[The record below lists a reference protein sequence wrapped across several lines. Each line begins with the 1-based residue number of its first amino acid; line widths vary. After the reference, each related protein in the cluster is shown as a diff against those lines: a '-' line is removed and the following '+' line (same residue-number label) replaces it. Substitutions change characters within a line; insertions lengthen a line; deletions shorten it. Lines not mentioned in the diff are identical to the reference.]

1 MKTDSHASWTEL
13 AHRLGAQFAP
23 AAAAHDSADTF
34 VKENYDALKEHKVM
48 SAAIPEEFGG
58 GGVSHAEMCEF
69 LRILGGYCG
78 STALALSMHQHLL
91 AAAIWRQ
98 RRGQGGE
105 AMLKNVAAK
114 QLVLVSTGAQDWL
127 ESSGSM
133 EKAEG
138 GFVVTAV
145 KHFASQ
151 SAAGDMLMTSAP
163 YDDPAAGR
171 QVLHFALPFSTTGV
185 RVLGNWRAMGMRGTG
200 SHSVALEKAFVPEAS
215 ISVRRPAGVYHPVWN
230 VILTVAMPLIMSV
243 YLGVAQRAA
252 RIATDLVKSGKQ
264 KKAYHPALV
273 GAMHNELT
281 AAELH
286 VADMIRIANNL
297 EFAPEDKNGHDI
309 LTRKTNSST
318 ACVGVVTKAMEIAG
332 GQGFL
337 RELGLERLYRDV
349 LASRYHPLQE
359 KEQLQFSGEF
369 ILRQ

>member
-1 MKTDSHASWTEL
+1 MTSRPDAAWVDL
-13 AHRLGAQFAP
+13 AHTLGAQFAA

-34 VKENYDALKEHKVM
+34 VKDNYDALREHKVLA
-48 SAAIPEEFGG
+48 AAIPEEFGG

-69 LRILGGYCG
+69 LRILGQYCG

-105 AMLKNVAAK
+105 AMLKNVASK

-127 ESSGSM
+127 ESSGSV
-133 EKAEG
+133 EKTEAG
-138 GFVVTAV
+138 YVVTAV

-151 SAAGDMLMTSAP
+151 SAAGDMLLTSAP
-163 YDDPAAGR
+163 YDDPTAGR
-171 QVLHFALPFSTTGV
+171 QVLHFAVPFTTPGV

-200 SHSVALEKAFVPEAS
+200 SHSVGLEKVLVPESA
-215 ISVRRPAGVYHPVWN
+215 ISLRRPFGVYHPVWN

-252 RIATDLVKSGKQ
+252 RIATDQVKSGKQ
-264 KKAYHPALV
+264 KKPYHPALV

-281 AAELH
+281 SAELH
-286 VADMIRIANNL
+286 VADMVRIANNL
-297 EFAPEDKNGHDI
+297 EFVPEDKNGHDI
-309 LTRKTNSST
+309 LTRKTNTST

-332 GQGFL
+332 GQGYL
-337 RELGLERLYRDV
+337 RDLGLERLFRDIQ
-349 LASRYHPLQE
+349 ASKYHPMQE
-359 KEQLQFSGEF
+359 KEQIQFSGEF